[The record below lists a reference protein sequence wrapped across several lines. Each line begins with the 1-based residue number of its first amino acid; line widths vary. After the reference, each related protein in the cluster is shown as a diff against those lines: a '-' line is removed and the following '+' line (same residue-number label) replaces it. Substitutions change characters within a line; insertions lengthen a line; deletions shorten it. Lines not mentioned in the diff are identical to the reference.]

1 MVIVSFNGFEVIQLI
16 SEGGWGGDFP
26 PGGLNRVK
34 ARLSPKPLNSRVTH
48 FDNERVFTWRPF
60 EVRVFEL
67 GRRSCFLRKLET
79 NLPRRKNRESPGN
92 EIGWVRGSGHF
103 PKWRLLYPTRSSLE
117 CRYIPP
123 KKIA

>member
-1 MVIVSFNGFEVIQLI
+1 MVLKLFNFLAR
-16 SEGGWGGDFP
+16 GGGGGGIP

-34 ARLSPKPLNSRVTH
+34 ARLSAKPLNSRVTH
-48 FDNERVFTWRPF
+48 FDNERVCTWRPF

-67 GRRSCFLRKLET
+67 GRRSCFLRKLGT

-92 EIGWVRGSGHF
+92 EIGWVRGSGRF

-117 CRYIPP
+117 CRYIPL
-123 KKIA
+123 KK

>member
-1 MVIVSFNGFEVIQLI
+1 MVIVSFNGFEVIQLF
-16 SEGGWGGDFP
+16 SEGGGVGGDFP

-34 ARLSPKPLNSRVTH
+34 ARLSAKPLNSRVTH
-48 FDNERVFTWRPF
+48 VDNERVCTWRPF
-60 EVRVFEL
+60 EVTVFEL
-67 GRRSCFLRKLET
+67 GRSCFLRKLGT

-117 CRYIPP
+117 CRYIPL
-123 KKIA
+123 KK

>member
-1 MVIVSFNGFEVIQLI
+1 MVIVSFNGFEVIQLF
-16 SEGGWGGDFP
+16 SEGGWGGGLP

-34 ARLSPKPLNSRVTH
+34 ARLSAKPLISSVTH
-48 FDNERVFTWRPF
+48 FDNERVCTWRHF

-92 EIGWVRGSGHF
+92 EIGWVRGSGRF

-117 CRYIPP
+117 CRYIPL
-123 KKIA
+123 KK

>member
-1 MVIVSFNGFEVIQLI
+1 MVIDSFNGFEVIQLF
-16 SEGGWGGDFP
+16 SEGGWGGLP

-34 ARLSPKPLNSRVTH
+34 ARLSAKPLNSRVTH
-48 FDNERVFTWRPF
+48 VDNERVCTWRPF

-67 GRRSCFLRKLET
+67 GRRSCFLRKLGT

-92 EIGWVRGSGHF
+92 EIGWVRGSGRF

-117 CRYIPP
+117 CRYIPL
-123 KKIA
+123 KK

>member
-1 MVIVSFNGFEVIQLI
+1 MVIVSFNGFEVIQLF
-16 SEGGWGGDFP
+16 SEGGVGVGLP

-34 ARLSPKPLNSRVTH
+34 ARLSARPLNSRV
-48 FDNERVFTWRPF
+48 TWRPF

-67 GRRSCFLRKLET
+67 GRRSCFLRKLGT

-103 PKWRLLYPTRSSLE
+103 PKWRLPYPTRSSLE
-117 CRYIPP
+117 CRYIPL
-123 KKIA
+123 KK